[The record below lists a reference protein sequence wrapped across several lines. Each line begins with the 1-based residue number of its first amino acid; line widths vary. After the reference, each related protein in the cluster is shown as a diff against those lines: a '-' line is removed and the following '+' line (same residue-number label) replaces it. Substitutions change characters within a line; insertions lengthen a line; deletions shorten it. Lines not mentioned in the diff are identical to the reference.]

1 MDKILVAGSLN
12 IDLVTQVPYL
22 PKPGETLTSL
32 AFSRNPGGKGANQ
45 ASIIGKLTG
54 RVGMIGKVGD
64 DDHGELLLET
74 LQNAHVDTSGVQV
87 AAQDNTGMAFIHVSN
102 DGENSIVLVPGTN
115 SRLYPADIDSREE
128 LLRESDIVVLQLEIP
143 LETVAYVIE
152 RASALNKKLILNPA
166 PAVHIDTAL
175 LEKIDVLIPN
185 ESELSILSGLSA
197 DTDDKVRKAAH
208 SLLAKGVKSLVV
220 TMGERGSWYFSGEE
234 EQHVPAVPA
243 EIVDTTGAG
252 DSYIG
257 AFAYGLSK
265 GLDEI
270 SAMKA
275 ASRVASISVS
285 QKGAQPELGEDF
297 VFGATL

>member
-32 AFSRNPGGKGANQ
+32 AFYRNPGGKGANQ

-74 LQNAHVDTSGVQV
+74 LRNAHVDTSGIQV
-87 AAQDNTGMAFIHVSN
+87 AAQDDTGMAFIQVSN

-115 SRLYPADIDSREE
+115 SRLYPADIVSMEE
-128 LLRESDIVVLQLEIP
+128 LLHESDIVLLQLEIP
-143 LETVAYVIE
+143 LETAAYVID
-152 RASALNKKLILNPA
+152 RASSLNKKIILNPA
-166 PAVHIDTAL
+166 PAVHLDTAL
-175 LEKIDVLIPN
+175 LEKIDILVPN
-185 ESELSILSGLSA
+185 ESELSILSGLPA
-197 DTDDKVRKAAH
+197 DTDEGVRNAARD
-208 SLLAKGVKSLVV
+208 LLAKGVKSIVV

-234 EQHVPAVPA
+234 EQHVPTLPA
-243 EIVDTTGAG
+243 EVVDTTGAG
-252 DSYIG
+252 DAYIG
-257 AFAYGLSK
+257 ALAYGLSK
-265 GLDEI
+265 GYDEI

-275 ASRVASISVS
+275 ASRVASIAVS

-297 VFGATL
+297 VFAGGM

>member
-22 PKPGETLTSL
+22 PKPGETLTST

-74 LQNAHVDTSGVQV
+74 LRNAHVDTSGVQV
-87 AAQDNTGMAFIHVSN
+87 VPQDNTGMAFIQVSS

-128 LLRESDIVVLQLEIP
+128 LLRECDIVVLQLEIP

-152 RASALNKKLILNPA
+152 RASALNKKIILNPA
-166 PAVHIDTAL
+166 PAVQLDTAL
-175 LEKIDVLIPN
+175 LKKIDILVPN
-185 ESELSILSGLSA
+185 ESELSILSGLPA
-197 DTDDKVRKAAH
+197 DTDDGVRKAAR
-208 SLLAKGVKSLVV
+208 SLLEKGVKSLVI
-220 TMGERGSWYFSGEE
+220 TMGERGSRRFSEE
-234 EQHVPAVPA
+234 GEQHVPSVPA
-243 EIVDTTGAG
+243 EVVDTTGAG
-252 DSYIG
+252 DSFIG

-265 GLDEI
+265 GYDEI

-275 ASRVASISVS
+275 ASRVASIAVS
-285 QKGAQPELGEDF
+285 QKGAQPELAEDF
-297 VFGATL
+297 IFGSCV